1 MNTFLANFQT
11 YHSDFF
17 LSFACAQDRYPGLQ
31 VEGGN
36 FPPPPLRSVTAQ
48 TLSALKFIL
57 IIVLVSGQNPFALL
71 NVATPEA
78 YNWAI
83 ENKVYACM
91 MVFFV
96 SNMIETQLVS
106 TGEYYCRSKQNRNYR
121 NFPIWL
127 VLFVSFGLLK
137 FKN

>member
-106 TGEYYCRSKQNRNYR
+106 TGECWINIVVTNKTGITGISQSDWFYLC
-121 NFPIWL
+121 
-127 VLFVSFGLLK
+127 
-137 FKN
+137 